1 MHIKI
6 QHETSSRLRVSAAKS
21 RFSDT
26 EEEKIHYVLDQIDGT
41 DEVEVYNAT
50 AGIAVKF
57 HADRDKILDA
67 LKSLNFDEVNL
78 PADYIDTH
86 DVVRMKEIQRRHL
99 GPKVKAKMRARI
111 LAEMAF
117 DIVAP
122 MPLQVGY
129 HVYQLIT
136 LRGI

>member
-1 MHIKI
+1 MHIRI
-6 QHETSSRLRVSAAKS
+6 EHENASRIRVSAARG
-21 RFSDT
+21 RFSDV
-26 EEEKIHYVLDQIDGT
+26 EEEKIHYVLDQIEGI

-50 AGIAVKF
+50 AGIAIKF

-67 LKSLNFDEVNL
+67 LRSMEFDQVCL

-86 DVVRMKEIQRRHL
+86 DVVRMREIQRRHL
-99 GPKVKAKMRARI
+99 GPKVKAKMRAKI

-117 DIVAP
+117 DVVAP

-129 HVYQLIT
+129 HLYQLIT
-136 LRGI
+136 LRDI